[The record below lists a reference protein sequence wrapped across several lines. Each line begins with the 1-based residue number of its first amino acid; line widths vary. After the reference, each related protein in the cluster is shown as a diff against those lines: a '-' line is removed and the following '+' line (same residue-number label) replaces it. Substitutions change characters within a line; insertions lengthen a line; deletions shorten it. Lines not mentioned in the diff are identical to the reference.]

1 MTHHLNGLRRI
12 CCYKYMSVYQNRL
25 IRSMYK
31 DVYLPIVCY
40 ASRTSF
46 YSQLGYCKCM
56 MQCKFMGKE
65 ARELRQNRYY
75 PHFPPGK
82 DPQ

>member
-1 MTHHLNGLRRI
+1 
-12 CCYKYMSVYQNRL
+12 MSVYQNRL

-40 ASRTSF
+40 ASKTSF

-56 MQCKFMGKE
+56 MQCKFMSESQRNQDYRGSVSE
-65 ARELRQNRYY
+65 
-75 PHFPPGK
+75 K

>member
-1 MTHHLNGLRRI
+1 
-12 CCYKYMSVYQNRL
+12 
-25 IRSMYK
+25 MYK